1 MTPNSTEVKE
11 AARSAKIL
19 VVEDHEE
26 YRRFVCSVLRDK
38 PEFQVAGEASDGL
51 EAIQRAT
58 ELQPDLILL
67 DVGLPRLNGIAAVQ
81 RIRETSPNSKV
92 LFLSQES
99 AIEVV
104 QKALELGGH
113 GYLLKSDAAGN
124 LLPAIDAV
132 LRGQQFV
139 SRSLGLGAAPDVG
152 DERATGRGF
161 SSQRSNRWPPTTET
175 VHGHLKL

>member
-1 MTPNSTEVKE
+1 MTPNSTEVKG
-11 AARSAKIL
+11 AAGSAKIL

-26 YRRFVCSVLRDK
+26 YRRLVCSVLRDK

-51 EAIQRAT
+51 EAIQQAT
-58 ELQPDLILL
+58 KLQPDLILL

-81 RIRETSPNSKV
+81 RIREASPNSKV

-99 AIEVV
+99 SIEVV

-124 LLPAIDAV
+124 LLLAIDAV

-139 SRSLGLGAAPDVG
+139 SRSLGLDPVPKVG
-152 DERATGRGF
+152 DERAAGRGF
-161 SSQRSNRWPPTTET
+161 SSKRSNRWPPTTET
-175 VHGHLKL
+175 AHGHLKL